1 MNASH
6 LSSIIT
12 SYDLMIDAVFWLRVC
27 VCVCVCGFFAAIGGA
42 GVSRPVLPVVDDRF
56 VGC

>member
-27 VCVCVCGFFAAIGGA
+27 VCVCVCADFCSNRWRWGQSA
-42 GVSRPVLPVVDDRF
+42 GVAS
-56 VGC
+56 C